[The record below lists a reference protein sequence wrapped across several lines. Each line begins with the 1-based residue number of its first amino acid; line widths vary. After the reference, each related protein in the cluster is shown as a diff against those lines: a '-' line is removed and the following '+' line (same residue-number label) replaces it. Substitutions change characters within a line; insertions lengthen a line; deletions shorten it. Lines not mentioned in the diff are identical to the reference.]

1 MHRNEGFTLIEVIIV
16 GALIGVLV
24 AIGVPQLLRA
34 RLAANEAGGIAA
46 LRAISSSEANYA
58 TTCGYGGYAT
68 DLADLVKPSP
78 SSGHGIPEPRLGRQ
92 RRHQKRLHPLR
103 REERDPATTDVLLP
117 TCNAAASPR
126 ASSFYADAVP
136 ISPGGTGTRF
146 FATDTPGTIY
156 FHIAAAIPNPIPGGA
171 VSPSVN
177 SEELGSQ
184 DLRIRRATWLRPAR
198 ASSP

>member
-58 TTCGYGGYAT
+58 GTCGHGGYAT

-78 SSGHGIPEPRLGRQ
+78 ASGHGFLSPDLAVNGVIKSGYILAVA
-92 RRHQKRLHPLR
+92 KNA
-103 REERDPATTDVLLP
+103 DPATADILLP
-117 TCNAAASPR
+117 TCNNAASPR
-126 ASSFYADAVP
+126 ASSFYSNAVP
-136 ISPGGTGTRF
+136 VSPGSTGTRF

-156 FHIAAAIPNPIPGGA
+156 VNSAAAIPNPIPGGA
-171 VSPSVN
+171 VS
-177 SEELGSQ
+177 LQ
-184 DLRIRRATWLRPAR
+184 
-198 ASSP
+198 

>member
-1 MHRNEGFTLIEVIIV
+1 MHRSEGFTLIEVIIV

-58 TTCGYGGYAT
+58 TTCGFGGYAT
-68 DLADLVKPSP
+68 DLADLVKPAP
-78 SSGHGIPEPRLGRQ
+78 SSGHGFLSPDLSINGVRKSGYILSVA
-92 RRHQKRLHPLR
+92 KNA
-103 REERDPATTDVLLP
+103 DAATTDVLLP

-136 ISPGGTGTRF
+136 ISHGGTGTRF

-156 FHIAAAIPNPIPGGA
+156 FHTGAAIPNPIPGGA
-171 VSPSVN
+171 VS
-177 SEELGSQ
+177 LQ
-184 DLRIRRATWLRPAR
+184 
-198 ASSP
+198 

>member
-1 MHRNEGFTLIEVIIV
+1 MDRTDGFTLIEVIIV
-16 GALIGVLV
+16 GALIGILV

-58 TTCGYGGYAT
+58 TTCGFGGYAT
-68 DLADLVKPSP
+68 DLADLVKPAP
-78 SSGHGIPEPRLGRQ
+78 ASGHGFLSPDLSVNGVRKSGYILAVA
-92 RRHQKRLHPLR
+92 KNA
-103 REERDPATTDVLLP
+103 DAATTDVLLP

-136 ISPGGTGTRF
+136 ISPGATGNRY

-156 FHIAAAIPNPIPGGA
+156 FNLGAAVPNPIPGGA
-171 VSPSVN
+171 
-177 SEELGSQ
+177 
-184 DLRIRRATWLRPAR
+184 
-198 ASSP
+198 SSLQ

>member
-58 TTCGYGGYAT
+58 TTCGFGGYAT
-68 DLADLVKPSP
+68 DLADLVKPAP
-78 SSGHGIPEPRLGRQ
+78 SSGHGFLSPDLSINGVRKSGYILSVA
-92 RRHQKRLHPLR
+92 KNA
-103 REERDPATTDVLLP
+103 DAATTDVLLP

-126 ASSFYADAVP
+126 ATSFYADAVP

-156 FHIAAAIPNPIPGGA
+156 FNTTAAIPNPIPGGA
-171 VSPSVN
+171 VS
-177 SEELGSQ
+177 LQ
-184 DLRIRRATWLRPAR
+184 
-198 ASSP
+198 